1 MKKLMFIFAI
11 VLIFVSCNK
20 YEFQEEEY
28 KKILD
33 TEIQLKSLQ
42 SSQFMSLDTATITA
56 NIQVILKAVTINGN
70 PTQWFWDFG
79 DGDEGQGQ
87 QVDHLYQD
95 PGIYDVSV
103 IAIDGNYSNESEIVI
118 VVESAMQA
126 VFSLHSADAP
136 NNQGEIRYVVS
147 GSKEYIPN
155 PPVPE
160 NGPFGYQGS
169 DPQSDWDVN
178 KIYPDTSST
187 RVYWEIL
194 THNAV
199 YSQAYGGYDAKNNFT
214 WAVMDDS
221 RFYSYEYDHPRI
233 GFLNG
238 ELVEEENFESEMLG
252 SSGDS
257 GNSPEIRF
265 EINEDESQL
274 NVYINIFDY
283 SEAIDSPKAR
293 FKVNKED
300 TWSSLQDT
308 EWVGGSGYV
317 KYTTPIN
324 GAGEYRLRIEP
335 DQYDQGVY
343 TNMNSSSFYK
353 AGENC
358 FVWQIVEVDG
368 EKSAQVP

>member
-1 MKKLMFIFAI
+1 MKKLMFLFAI
-11 VLIFVSCNK
+11 VLIFVSCDK

-169 DPQSDWDVN
+169 DPQSDWDV
-178 KIYPDTSST
+178 IQISTDTSST

-199 YSQAYGGYDAKNNFT
+199 YSQAYGGFDNNINFT
-214 WAVMDDS
+214 WAIMEDS
-221 RFYSYEYDHPRI
+221 RFFSDSYNYLRV

-238 ELVEEENFESEMLG
+238 EIVEEDNFDSNTLG

-257 GNSPEIRF
+257 DESPQIRF
-265 EINEDESQL
+265 EVNEEEDQVE
-274 NVYINIFDY
+274 VFVNIFDY
-283 SEAIDSPKAR
+283 AQEIDSPKAR
-293 FKVNKED
+293 FKVTKED
-300 TWSSLQDT
+300 TWSYQQDT